1 MDSQHHT
8 EFVQASVF
16 VAVRTQIVGRV
27 TIGANSSAW
36 LNAVLRGETNQIAIG
51 ERTNVQDGAI
61 IHVDTCRLYLIS
73 SSVTIGHASEV
84 HRAVVDD
91 DVLIG
96 IGAKILSGA
105 RIGRERILPKSL
117 VIGLPGR
124 LV

>member
-1 MDSQHHT
+1 IAARGSMRC
-8 EFVQASVF
+8 FV
-16 VAVRTQIVGRV
+16 
-27 TIGANSSAW
+27 
-36 LNAVLRGETNQIAIG
+36 GETNQIEIG

-61 IHVDTCRLYLIS
+61 IHVDTCRPYLIS

-105 RIGRERILPKSL
+105 RIGRECILGAGTLITGRTVLLPMSL